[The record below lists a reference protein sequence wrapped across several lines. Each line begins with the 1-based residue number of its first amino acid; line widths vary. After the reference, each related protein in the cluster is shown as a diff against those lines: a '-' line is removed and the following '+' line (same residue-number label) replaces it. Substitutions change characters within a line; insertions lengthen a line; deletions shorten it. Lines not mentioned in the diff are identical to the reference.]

1 MDPGYKLYLT
11 PESGGSH
18 HLLDT
23 LPEEHETVE
32 CPGAGLSTKSETSYD
47 ADGQTSP
54 TIADDDDD
62 NDNDEDPSRKLYSNP
77 LTTCFF
83 PLWLIVGLLMY
94 VGPVLRNGP
103 NTNCTISGYCGPDSM
118 ERLAEWQKMP
128 NNSSVIIALT
138 EADEATIVFD
148 GDTEEGENM
157 DMQHESKSERA
168 AWEVVK
174 DLIDH
179 SLGWEEWKGYA

>member
-11 PESGGSH
+11 PDSDESH
-18 HLLDT
+18 RPLDT
-23 LPEEHETVE
+23 LPEEHEPVE
-32 CPGAGLSTKSETSYD
+32 CPSAGPSTKSETSYD
-47 ADGQTSP
+47 ADGETSP
-54 TIADDDDD
+54 TIADDDNDD
-62 NDNDEDPSRKLYSNP
+62 DEDPSSKLYSNP
-77 LTTCFF
+77 FTTCFF

-103 NTNCTISGYCGPDSM
+103 NTSCTISGYCGLDSM
-118 ERLAEWQKMP
+118 ERLAVWQQMP
-128 NNSSVIIALT
+128 NNSSVITALT
-138 EADEATIVFD
+138 EVDEATIMFD
-148 GDTEEGENM
+148 GDTEEEENM
-157 DMQHESKSERA
+157 DMQHESISERA